1 MHIRYTALDG
11 GDKLKKPASDTVK
24 DYIKS
29 VEDLSS
35 NEGLF
40 AVFDLQ
46 HDFPNEWYKAMRPP
60 ADATERVLALD
71 NLFERL
77 PIFTKGRKADKIL
90 AADVYLYTTAGLSA
104 SALKLTHDVDEFAFT
119 DGPPVGTMKSFA
131 IKDAGLQMSSWL
143 LKINDVS
150 TQIDKVWTVVRY
162 ILK

>member
-1 MHIRYTALDG
+1 
-11 GDKLKKPASDTVK
+11 
-24 DYIKS
+24 
-29 VEDLSS
+29 
-35 NEGLF
+35 
-40 AVFDLQ
+40 
-46 HDFPNEWYKAMRPP
+46 MRPP

-150 TQIDKVWTVVRY
+150 TQIDKVWAVVRY